1 MRQRHEDCN
10 LRSAFKPSF
19 FSRFLSGGLRQI
31 PEMQCSFLFLA
42 CIALAASTGPSHL
55 KPLRCVGLL
64 CGSVTQAGAGSAI
77 ASGPRALLCLR
88 GGADADA
95 EKPAFTLDG

>member
-1 MRQRHEDCN
+1 M
-10 LRSAFKPSF
+10 
-19 FSRFLSGGLRQI
+19 RQI
-31 PEMQCSFLFLA
+31 PEMQGSFLFLA

-88 GGADADA
+88 GGAEDADA